1 MFSPSLLRLSRRFLP
16 LLILLIGL
24 VLFFATGLDA
34 WLNFRVLAEHY
45 TTLTVWIAGNRL
57 IAWGGFFLLYLV
69 AVAFSLPIA
78 SLLTLGGA
86 ALLGWAA
93 LPLVVIS
100 ATAGAFILF
109 IAASGALQ
117 DSMQKRA
124 GPFMERIRDGF
135 NKSPFFW
142 LLALRL
148 VPAFP
153 FWVVNI
159 VPALLGMGARP
170 FLIATLVGITPGSAA
185 YIWVGIS
192 LQPIL
197 AAGRVPNSSDL
208 TRPELLASLAVLA
221 GLAVIPAI
229 LRSIKSKGQT
239 QHGK

>member
-1 MFSPSLLRLSRRFLP
+1 M
-16 LLILLIGL
+16 
-24 VLFFATGLDA
+24 
-34 WLNFRVLAEHY
+34 
-45 TTLTVWIAGNRL
+45 
-57 IAWGGFFLLYLV
+57 GGFFLIYLV

-93 LPLVVIS
+93 LPLVVFS

-135 NKSPFFW
+135 NKSPFSGCSPCGW
-142 LLALRL
+142 C
-148 VPAFP
+148 
-153 FWVVNI
+153 
-159 VPALLGMGARP
+159 RP
-170 FLIATLVGITPGSAA
+170 FRSGWSISFRHCLAWAQDRFSSPPLSAYPGERS

-197 AAGRVPNSSDL
+197 AAGRVPNSTDL

-221 GLAVIPAI
+221 GLAVIPA
-229 LRSIKSKGQT
+229 LWRSMKSKGQ
-239 QHGK
+239 K

>member
-24 VLFFATGLDA
+24 VLFFATGLDG

-45 TTLTVWIAGNRL
+45 TTLTAWIAGNRL
-57 IAWGGFFLLYLV
+57 IAWGGFFLIYLV

-93 LPLVVIS
+93 LPIVVFS

-135 NKSPFFW
+135 NKSPFSGCSPCGW
-142 LLALRL
+142 C
-148 VPAFP
+148 
-153 FWVVNI
+153 
-159 VPALLGMGARP
+159 RP
-170 FLIATLVGITPGSAA
+170 FRSGWSISFRHCLAWAQDRFSSPPLSASPRGA
-185 YIWVGIS
+185 QLTSGWAFRCS
-192 LQPIL
+192 PFSPPD
-197 AAGRVPNSSDL
+197 ACPTVP
-208 TRPELLASLAVLA
+208 T
-221 GLAVIPAI
+221 
-229 LRSIKSKGQT
+229 
-239 QHGK
+239 